1 MKNGISFLCV
11 FIFFIG
17 QIKAQAVLQDT
28 LSDSKSVD
36 KSEDLYFVRDFPQ
49 GVYKTYEDLLQKNGI
64 NMGDAIERRT
74 VFRYKLIEKSVS
86 ADHVYFSWKRNNEKV
101 SEYFAISYDGSLYI
115 QQRDLQRFAVKGDRN
130 QEGDNPVSYHK
141 VLSDGKFFYLEGP
154 FANGWS
160 KAFAYGSGGAVGG
173 TIGANLNRL
182 KGVVFDVEK
191 KEFNFIRDCED
202 LNFLIEEYNGN
213 KIECK
218 DKDVDI
224 LTVRENIAKI
234 IK

>member
-1 MKNGISFLCV
+1 M
-11 FIFFIG
+11 
-17 QIKAQAVLQDT
+17 
-28 LSDSKSVD
+28 
-36 KSEDLYFVRDFPQ
+36 
-49 GVYKTYEDLLQKNGI
+49 
-64 NMGDAIERRT
+64 
-74 VFRYKLIEKSVS
+74 
-86 ADHVYFSWKRNNEKV
+86 
-101 SEYFAISYDGSLYI
+101 
-115 QQRDLQRFAVKGDRN
+115 
-130 QEGDNPVSYHK
+130 
-141 VLSDGKFFYLEGP
+141 EGP